1 MIKVLPQEI
10 ETLRKPKWDA
20 VLVSQYLSDLR
31 EVKKQGRKE
40 RRNKEAQG
48 VLAASTAA
56 AAASSRISSFRKD
69 TLEESA
75 HYEVVDSHSVKKN
88 SRIRCKK

>member
-1 MIKVLPQEI
+1 M
-10 ETLRKPKWDA
+10 
-20 VLVSQYLSDLR
+20 SQYLSDLR

-56 AAASSRISSFRKD
+56 TAASSRISSFRKD

-75 HYEVVDSHSVKKN
+75 HYEVVDSHSVKKIVELDARSSN
-88 SRIRCKK
+88 ILSLICFHNEMKLY